1 MDDIVLRIKEYV
13 KTINPELV
21 DDKYLDYIIEEV
33 VDRALLYMNRAQLV
47 VGYERFLLGEPNY
60 YHGDYFIDVTGTDQ
74 PILPIPLE
82 LERPLARIVVGSY
95 KTVSDN
101 VISDTTNVKSIQD
114 NGQSITYGENVV
126 SYLSSKDDSDV
137 FSSIVKILDKFRIPT
152 IVENT

>member
-13 KTINPELV
+13 MTINPELV
-21 DDKYLDYIIEEV
+21 DDRYLDYIIEEV
-33 VDRALLYMNRAQLV
+33 VDRALLYMNRAQLKA
-47 VGYERFLLGEPNY
+47 GYARFLSDDY
-60 YHGDYFIDVTGTDQ
+60 YRGDYYVDVAGVDQ
-74 PILPIPLE
+74 PILPLPAE

-95 KTVSDN
+95 KTVTDN
-101 VISDTTNVKSIQD
+101 ITADTTNIKSIQD

>member
-13 KTINPELV
+13 MTINPELV

-33 VDRALLYMNRAQLV
+33 VDRALLYMNRAQLI
-47 VGYERFLLGEPNY
+47 VGYERFLSNDY
-60 YHGDYFIDVTGTDQ
+60 YHGDYYIDITGTDQ

-82 LERPLARIVVGSY
+82 LERPLARIVIGSY
-95 KTVSDN
+95 KTVADN
-101 VISDTTNVKSIQD
+101 VEADTTNVKSIQD